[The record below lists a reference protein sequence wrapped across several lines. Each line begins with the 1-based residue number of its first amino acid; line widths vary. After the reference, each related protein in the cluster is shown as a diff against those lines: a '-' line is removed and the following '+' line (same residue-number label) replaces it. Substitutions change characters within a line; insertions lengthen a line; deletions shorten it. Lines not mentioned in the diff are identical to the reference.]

1 MRLNKYLFF
10 IMVFI
15 ITILMSAF
23 AHFRNSKRL
32 VKKVI
37 VNFESQGAQFL
48 SDSLV
53 DKLLIQNKGELP
65 WKSKDSLDLNMFE
78 TLLEN
83 NPYVDKAEV
92 YHFKKGILG
101 VNIQEKSAVVRI
113 QGLDQ
118 YYLDKLGSQFP
129 ISNNHTPKVP
139 LFMGTLEE
147 EQKEDL
153 LSLIYHINK
162 DLFLRNELAS
172 IHYRSNSYFIGL
184 RSYTFEVEIGQ
195 MCRIGE
201 KLSKLKVFC
210 AYHENHILK
219 REYTLI
225 NLKFK
230 NQVVGS

>member
-10 IMVFI
+10 ISVFI
-15 ITILMSAF
+15 LTILMSAF
-23 AHFRNSKRL
+23 AHFRNSKRS
-32 VKKVI
+32 VEKVMI
-37 VNFESQGAQFL
+37 NFESQGALFL
-48 SDSLV
+48 NDSLV

-65 WKSKDSLDLNMFE
+65 WKAKDSLVLSMLE
-78 TLLEN
+78 ILLEN
-83 NPYVDKAEV
+83 NPYIDNAEV
-92 YHFKKGILG
+92 YHFQQGVLG
-101 VNIQEKSAVVRI
+101 VNIQEKRAVVRI

-118 YYLDKLGSQFP
+118 YYLDKSGSQFP

-153 LSLIYHINK
+153 LSLIMHIKK
-162 DLFLRNELAS
+162 DPFLRNELAS
-172 IHYRSNSYFIGL
+172 IYYRSNSYFIGL
-184 RSYTFEVEIGQ
+184 RSYGFEVEIGQ
-195 MCRIGE
+195 IHRVGE

-210 AYHENHILK
+210 VYLDNHTLK